1 MVFLSVFW
9 FSSPSRKVCSWIF
22 QCFRGHNL
30 KKIATNNLGLR
41 MVKALPFIY
50 QPDWVTRKASDLSEA
65 DWRYQT
71 HIKKI
76 YIFFYTSS
84 YGFSQ
89 GWKSLNS
96 TIVNVINY
104 TLNLLAQAILRNID
118 PRTVLTQSQI
128 NIILK

>member
-1 MVFLSVFW
+1 
-9 FSSPSRKVCSWIF
+9 
-22 QCFRGHNL
+22 
-30 KKIATNNLGLR
+30 

-50 QPDWVTRKASDLSEA
+50 QPDSVTQKASDVSAA

-76 YIFFYTSS
+76 LYFFYMSC

-96 TIVNVINY
+96 IIVNVINY
-104 TLNLLAQAILRNID
+104 KLNLLAQAILRNID
-118 PRTVLTQSQI
+118 PRTVLTQAQI
-128 NIILK
+128 NNILK

>member
-30 KKIATNNLGLR
+30 KKLQQTTLDWEWWRLCHSFINLTERRERRVMCQQLIG
-41 MVKALPFIY
+41 
-50 QPDWVTRKASDLSEA
+50 D
-65 DWRYQT
+65 
-71 HIKKI
+71 IKHKKNI
-76 YIFFYTSS
+76 IFFYTSC
-84 YGFSQ
+84 YGFCQ

-104 TLNLLAQAILRNID
+104 KLNLLAQAILRNID
-118 PRTVLTQSQI
+118 PRTVLTQAQI
-128 NIILK
+128 NNILK

>member
-1 MVFLSVFW
+1 
-9 FSSPSRKVCSWIF
+9 
-22 QCFRGHNL
+22 
-30 KKIATNNLGLR
+30 

-50 QPDWVTRKASDLSEA
+50 QPDWVTRKASDVSAA

-76 YIFFYTSS
+76 YFFFYTSS

-104 TLNLLAQAILRNID
+104 KLNLLAQAILRNID
-118 PRTVLTQSQI
+118 PRTVLTQAQI
-128 NIILK
+128 NNNYSQVGSHCWVKALQTWHRHWLSEMCLVSVNEKTLSKTVTVTL

>member
-1 MVFLSVFW
+1 
-9 FSSPSRKVCSWIF
+9 
-22 QCFRGHNL
+22 
-30 KKIATNNLGLR
+30 

-50 QPDWVTRKASDLSEA
+50 QPDRVTRKASDVSAA

-71 HIKKI
+71 HIKK
-76 YIFFYTSS
+76 YFFFYTSC

-104 TLNLLAQAILRNID
+104 KLNLLAHAILRNID
-118 PRTVLTQSQI
+118 PRTVLTQAQI
-128 NIILK
+128 NNILK